1 MYKPEPKRL
10 DKFAQI
16 PNHKGHTNQVQSEKP
31 REVRRE
37 TKEEGKG
44 NSVVK
49 L

>member
-1 MYKPEPKRL
+1 MYKPDPKRL

-16 PNHKGHTNQVQSEKP
+16 PNHKGHTNQVQSENQ
-31 REVRRE
+31 REVRRQ

-44 NSVVK
+44 NLVVK